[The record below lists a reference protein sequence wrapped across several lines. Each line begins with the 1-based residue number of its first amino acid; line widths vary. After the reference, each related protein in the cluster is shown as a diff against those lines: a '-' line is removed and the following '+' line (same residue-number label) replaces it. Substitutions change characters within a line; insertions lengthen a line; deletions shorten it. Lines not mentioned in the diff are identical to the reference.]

1 MIDGWA
7 FVNGDAYMD
16 FRKATDALFGRVDHE
31 TLAKRLGVSIA
42 SIRQAR
48 LKDDAAAHR
57 SPPEGW
63 EKAVA
68 DLAEKRAEHYRKLAE
83 TVRCKG

>member
-1 MIDGWA
+1 
-7 FVNGDAYMD
+7 MD
-16 FRKATDALFGRVDHE
+16 FRKATDDLFDRIDHE

-48 LKDDAAAHR
+48 LGADAAAHR

-63 EKAVA
+63 EKAVVELA
-68 DLAEKRAEHYRKLAE
+68 ERRAAHYRDLAEK
-83 TVRCKG
+83 VRHQNQTKHNM